1 MRSQGGSQVHAGH
14 RIRLS
19 VGPADVRLLF
29 GSLTHYQRSGD
40 IPLFSTIITLVLSEC
55 YNRVMIGL
63 QRGAYL
69 P

>member
-1 MRSQGGSQVHAGH
+1 MRSQGRSQIHTGH
-14 RIRLS
+14 RIRLTVS
-19 VGPADVRLLF
+19 PANIRLLF